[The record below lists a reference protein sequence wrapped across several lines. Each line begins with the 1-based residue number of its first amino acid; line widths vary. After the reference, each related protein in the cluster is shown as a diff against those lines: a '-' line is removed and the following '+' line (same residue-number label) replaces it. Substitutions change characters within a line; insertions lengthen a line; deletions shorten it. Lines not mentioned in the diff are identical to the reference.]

1 MPTDSIILALLH
13 LQRQAISAVASPA
26 GAGRLVRQCRG
37 KARPIQAAPTWAID
51 GQETLYS
58 LMGMLRLD

>member
-1 MPTDSIILALLH
+1 MPIDSVVLTLLH
-13 LQRQAISAVASPA
+13 KQRQAISAVARPA
-26 GAGRLVRQCRG
+26 GAGRLARQCRG
-37 KARPIQAAPTWAID
+37 KARPIPAAPTWAID